1 MSPMELNTIAGQQLM
16 DKYLIFN
23 RIKDL
28 HLEVR
33 LDL

>member
-1 MSPMELNTIAGQQLM
+1 MELNTIAGQQLM

-28 HLEVR
+28 HLEAC